1 MSYMPHVELIEKASC
16 GYYWDGIRASS
27 SSCLILKHTKLTDT
41 DQAFSEHLTPEIVL
55 NNTGENWSVY
65 SSKMRRSSPALT

>member
-1 MSYMPHVELIEKASC
+1 MSYMPHVELIQKASY